1 MTPAARSAPWVGLR
15 DAAVRDL
22 AWLLA
27 SADLLAASAEAPL
40 ARPWRDA
47 AEAARVLAWLAALDA
62 DPAPLRAAI
71 DAAAPTRLGRY
82 AETLLAF
89 FGAHAPRWTLVAANL
104 PVRVSGRTLGEC
116 DFLLVSPEGE
126 RLHWELAVKC
136 YLCAAT
142 GEGEVSTAALR
153 DYVGPNLADRFDLK
167 FRRLVDHQLP
177 LSARDEF
184 AFTGQTG
191 PWVASMFV
199 KGWLFYRDDRDG
211 AGEGQGAGVPA
222 APAELDAAHPRGF
235 WATRGE
241 FPALAA
247 REPAVTRWMV
257 LPRLA
262 WLAPRRIGPDAID
275 AAAGLGLG
283 DAPALLDAVIARDA
297 PTLVAALVEGEDG
310 AWRETRRGF
319 IVDDGWPQRAQALA
333 GAGR

>member
-1 MTPAARSAPWVGLR
+1 MTQAARSAPWVGLR

-27 SADLLAASAEAPL
+27 SADLLADSAAAPL
-40 ARPWRDA
+40 ARPWQGD

-62 DPAPLRAAI
+62 EPAPLRQAIEAAQ
-71 DAAAPTRLGRY
+71 PTRLGRY

-89 FGAHAPRWTLVAANL
+89 FAAHGPAWTLVAANL

-116 DFLLVSPEGE
+116 DFLLVAPDGE

-142 GEGEVSTAALR
+142 AGEAALR

-177 LSARDEF
+177 LSAREEF
-184 AFTGQTG
+184 AFTGQAG
-191 PWVASMFV
+191 PWAARMFV
-199 KGWLFYRDDRDG
+199 KGWLFYRDDG
-211 AGEGQGAGVPA
+211 AAHNGSAPA

-235 WATRGE
+235 WATRGDW
-241 FPALAA
+241 PALAA
-247 REPAVTRWMV
+247 REPAGTRWVV

-262 WLAPRRIGPDAID
+262 WLAPRRLEAGDPLEPVE
-275 AAAGLGLG
+275 AAALF
-283 DAPALLDAVIARDA
+283 DAVAARDA
-297 PTLVAALVEGEDG
+297 PSLLASLVPDEQGV
-310 AWRETRRGF
+310 WHETRRGF
-319 IVDDGWPQRAQALA
+319 IVDDAWPQRA
-333 GAGR
+333 GAFAQVAR